1 MLGET
6 RGWNAIASSRT
17 RDATARAD
25 LDPTIPSTKMLH
37 TKKQRFWREYRAA
50 VSEYHRLTNYL
61 IAARRVLTGPER
73 ALLVEFA
80 DLAKRK
86 SARLRRVVSLRIRS
100 GTNYWIN
107 KDSTRTEGF
116 SIVSTSSLP
125 R

>member
-86 SARLRRVVSLRIRS
+86 SARLRRVVSLQRLDQIR
-100 GTNYWIN
+100 
-107 KDSTRTEGF
+107 D
-116 SIVSTSSLP
+116 
-125 R
+125 